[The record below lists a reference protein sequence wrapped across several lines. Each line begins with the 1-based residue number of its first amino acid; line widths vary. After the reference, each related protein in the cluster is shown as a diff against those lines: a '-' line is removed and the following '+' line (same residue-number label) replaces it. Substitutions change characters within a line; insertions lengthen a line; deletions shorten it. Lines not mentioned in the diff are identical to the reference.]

1 MSRVDARLIEIDA
14 VLIAIEADDLYALC
28 GEGDGK
34 RHTDIAEADQ
44 RNRILAG
51 FDFFV

>member
-1 MSRVDARLIEIDA
+1 MEETLEVDA

-34 RHTDIAEADQ
+34 RHPDITEADQ
-44 RNRILAG
+44 GNRSLARPDS
-51 FDFFV
+51 FI